1 MAAVMSMYPYSY
13 HQSKLRILVANV
25 EVFIPY
31 GDSITFHIC
40 LMTFAQVLLME
51 SPHQVYLGDDGAVT
65 LGEEIAFVQ
74 VLTEV
79 RVVLQKLSLK
89 VAQQKMLNK
98 IVSGSAEEL

>member
-1 MAAVMSMYPYSY
+1 MAAFLSMYSNSY
-13 HQSKLRILVANV
+13 HQSSLCILVAHV

-40 LMTFAQVLLME
+40 LMTFAEVLLVE

-65 LGEEIAFVQ
+65 LGEQIALVQ

-89 VAQQKMLNK
+89 VAQQKMFNK
-98 IVSGSAEEL
+98 LASGSVDEF